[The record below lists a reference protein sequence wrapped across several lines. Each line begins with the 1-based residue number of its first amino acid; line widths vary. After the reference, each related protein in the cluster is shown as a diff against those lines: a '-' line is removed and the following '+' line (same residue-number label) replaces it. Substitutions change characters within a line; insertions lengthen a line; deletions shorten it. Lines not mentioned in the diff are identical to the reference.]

1 MAETNTT
8 NLETT
13 ITGLRARNAELEANL
28 RKAKVREKVLAAENE
43 QLHESIKEAIEKRGD
58 MAGELLKAKIK
69 LSILER
75 QSKAWDNYLDETW
88 HEIQVMVCSGLILGR
103 CDVSM
108 PGALTCILQVGE
120 AARSLG
126 NIRITSWWM
135 LEM

>member
-13 ITGLRARNAELEANL
+13 IAELRARNAELEANL
-28 RKAKVREKVLAAENE
+28 RQAKVREKVLAAENE

-75 QSKAWDNYLDETW
+75 QSKAWDNYLDET
-88 HEIQVMVCSGLILGR
+88 
-103 CDVSM
+103 
-108 PGALTCILQVGE
+108 
-120 AARSLG
+120 
-126 NIRITSWWM
+126 
-135 LEM
+135 